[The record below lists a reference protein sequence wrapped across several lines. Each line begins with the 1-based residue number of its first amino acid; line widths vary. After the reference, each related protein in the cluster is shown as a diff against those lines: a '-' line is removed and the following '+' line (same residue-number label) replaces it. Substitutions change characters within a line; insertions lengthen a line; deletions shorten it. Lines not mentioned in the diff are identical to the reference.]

1 MTDFILNAQA
11 RTDLGKGAS
20 RRLRRLAASVPAVVY
35 GGGKEATSITIEAK
49 ELAKL
54 FENEAAYSHVIE
66 LNVAGAKQ
74 NVIVKAMQRH
84 PAKQFIM
91 HADFI
96 RVVAGQ
102 KLTAIVPV
110 HFINE
115 EAPIKKGGEIS
126 HTTTELE
133 VTCLP
138 KDLPEFIEVDL
149 GALEIGDKVHL
160 SDIKAPKGVE
170 FVALA
175 HDKDLDIAN
184 VHAPRIVQDEDE
196 EGTAEGEAE

>member
-1 MTDFILNAQA
+1 MTEFTLNAQA

-20 RRLRRLAASVPAVVY
+20 RRLRHAANIPAVVY
-35 GGGKEATSITIEAK
+35 GGNKPAESVTILAK
-49 ELAKL
+49 EIAKL

-66 LNVAGAKQ
+66 LNVDGAKQ

-84 PAKQFIM
+84 PSKQFIM
-91 HADFI
+91 HADFV

-110 HFINE
+110 HFVGE
-115 EAPIKKGGEIS
+115 EAPVKKGGEIS
-126 HTTTELE
+126 HVLNEIE

-149 GALEIGDKVHL
+149 SALEIGAIVHL
-160 SDIKAPKGVE
+160 SDLKAPKGVE

-175 HDKDLDIAN
+175 HGDDKAVAN
-184 VHAPRIVQDEDE
+184 VHAPRVAPEAEE
-196 EGTAEGEAE
+196 EGAAE

>member
-1 MTDFILNAQA
+1 MNEFTLNAQA

-20 RRLRRLAASVPAVVY
+20 RRLRHAANIPAVVY
-35 GGGKEATSITIEAK
+35 GGNKPAESVTILAK
-49 ELAKL
+49 EIAKL

-66 LNVAGAKQ
+66 LNVDGAKQ

-91 HADFI
+91 HADFV

-110 HFINE
+110 HFVGE
-115 EAPIKKGGEIS
+115 DAPVKKGGVVS

-149 GALEIGDKVHL
+149 SDAEIGTIIHL
-160 SDIKAPKGVE
+160 SDLKAPKGVE

-175 HDKDLDIAN
+175 HNDDKAVAN
-184 VHAPRIVQDEDE
+184 VHAPRVVAEDE
-196 EGTAEGEAE
+196 AGEPAAE

>member
-20 RRLRRLAASVPAVVY
+20 RRLRHAANIPAVVY
-35 GGGKEATSITIEAK
+35 GGNKAAESVTILAK
-49 ELAKL
+49 EIAKL

-66 LNVAGAKQ
+66 LNVDGTKQ

-84 PAKQFIM
+84 PSKQFIM
-91 HADFI
+91 HADFV

-110 HFINE
+110 HFVGE
-115 EAPIKKGGEIS
+115 DAPVKKGGEIS
-126 HTTTELE
+126 HVLNEIE

-149 GALEIGDKVHL
+149 SALEIGAIVHL
-160 SDIKAPKGVE
+160 SDLKAPKGVE

-175 HDKDLDIAN
+175 HGDDKAVAN
-184 VHAPRIVQDEDE
+184 VHAPRVAPEAE
-196 EGTAEGEAE
+196 EGAAE

>member
-1 MTDFILNAQA
+1 MTDFTLNAQA

-20 RRLRRLAASVPAVVY
+20 RRLRHAANIPAVVY
-35 GGGKEATSITIEAK
+35 GGNKPAESVTILAK
-49 ELAKL
+49 EIAKL

-66 LNVAGAKQ
+66 LNVDGAKH

-84 PAKQFIM
+84 PSKQFIM
-91 HADFI
+91 HADFV

-110 HFINE
+110 HFVGE
-115 EAPIKKGGEIS
+115 EAPVKKGGEIS
-126 HTTTELE
+126 HVLNEIE

-149 GALEIGDKVHL
+149 SALEIGAIVHL
-160 SDIKAPKGVE
+160 SDLKAPKGVE

-175 HDKDLDIAN
+175 HGDDKAVAN
-184 VHAPRIVQDEDE
+184 VHAPRVAPEEAE
-196 EGTAEGEAE
+196 EGAAE

>member
-1 MTDFILNAQA
+1 MNDFTLNAQA

-20 RRLRRLAASVPAVVY
+20 RRLRHAANIPAVVY
-35 GGGKEATSITIEAK
+35 GGNKPAESVTILAK
-49 ELAKL
+49 EIAKL

-66 LNVAGAKQ
+66 LNVDGAKQ

-84 PAKQFIM
+84 PSKQFIM
-91 HADFI
+91 HADFV

-110 HFINE
+110 HFVGE
-115 EAPIKKGGEIS
+115 EAPVKKGGVVS

-149 GALEIGDKVHL
+149 SNAEIGTIIHL
-160 SDIKAPKGVE
+160 SDLKAPKGVE

-175 HDKDLDIAN
+175 HNDDKAVAN
-184 VHAPRIVQDEDE
+184 VHAPRVVAEDE
-196 EGTAEGEAE
+196 AGEPAAE

>member
-1 MTDFILNAQA
+1 MNEFTLNAQA

-20 RRLRRLAASVPAVVY
+20 RRLRHAANIPAVVY
-35 GGGKEATSITIEAK
+35 GGNKPAESVTILAK
-49 ELAKL
+49 EIAKL

-66 LNVAGAKQ
+66 LNVDGAKQ

-84 PAKQFIM
+84 PSKQFIM
-91 HADFI
+91 HADFV

-110 HFINE
+110 HFVGE
-115 EAPIKKGGEIS
+115 EAPVKKGGEIS
-126 HTTTELE
+126 HVLNEIE

-149 GALEIGDKVHL
+149 SALEIGAIVHL
-160 SDIKAPKGVE
+160 SDLKAPKGVE

-175 HDKDLDIAN
+175 HNDDKAVAN
-184 VHAPRIVQDEDE
+184 VHAPRVVAEDE
-196 EGTAEGEAE
+196 AGETAAE

>member
-1 MTDFILNAQA
+1 MNEFTLNAQA

-20 RRLRRLAASVPAVVY
+20 RRLRHAANIPAVVY
-35 GGGKEATSITIEAK
+35 GGNKPAESVTILAK
-49 ELAKL
+49 EIAKL

-66 LNVAGAKQ
+66 LNVDGTKQ

-91 HADFI
+91 HADFV

-110 HFINE
+110 HFVGE
-115 EAPIKKGGEIS
+115 DAPVKKGGVVS

-149 GALEIGDKVHL
+149 SDAEIGTIIHL
-160 SDIKAPKGVE
+160 SDLKAPKGVE

-175 HDKDLDIAN
+175 HNDDKAVAN
-184 VHAPRIVQDEDE
+184 VHAPRVVAEDE
-196 EGTAEGEAE
+196 AGEPAAE

>member
-1 MTDFILNAQA
+1 MTDFTLNAQA

-20 RRLRRLAASVPAVVY
+20 RRLRHAANIPAVVY
-35 GGGKEATSITIEAK
+35 GGNKAAESVTILAK
-49 ELAKL
+49 EIAKL

-66 LNVAGAKQ
+66 LNVDGTKQ

-84 PAKQFIM
+84 PSKQFIM

-110 HFINE
+110 HFVGE
-115 EAPIKKGGEIS
+115 DAPVKKGGEIS
-126 HTTTELE
+126 HVLNEIE

-149 GALEIGDKVHL
+149 SALEIGAIVHL
-160 SDIKAPKGVE
+160 SDLKAPKGVE

-175 HDKDLDIAN
+175 HGDDKAVAN
-184 VHAPRIVQDEDE
+184 VHAPRVAPEAE
-196 EGTAEGEAE
+196 EGAAE

>member
-1 MTDFILNAQA
+1 MTDFTLNAIK

-20 RRLRRLAASVPAVVY
+20 RRLRHTQSIPAVIY
-35 GGGKEATSITIEAK
+35 GGNKEAESVTFVLK
-49 ELAKL
+49 EIAKL
-54 FENEAAYSHVIE
+54 FENEAAFSHVIE
-66 LNVAGAKQ
+66 LNVDGAKQ
-74 NVIVKAMQRH
+74 NVIVKALQRH
-84 PAKQFIM
+84 PVKQFIM

-102 KLTAIVPV
+102 KLTAQVPV

-126 HTTTELE
+126 HVEAQIE
-133 VTCLP
+133 VSCEA

-149 GALEIGDKVHL
+149 ANAEIGTIIHL
-160 SDIKAPKGVE
+160 SDLKAPKGVE

-175 HDKDLDIAN
+175 HGDDKAVAN
-184 VHAPRIVQDEDE
+184 VHAPRVVADAEE
-196 EGTAEGEAE
+196 EGAAE

>member
-1 MTDFILNAQA
+1 MNDFTLNAQA

-20 RRLRRLAASVPAVVY
+20 RRLRRLAAQVPAVVY
-35 GGGKEATSITIEAK
+35 GGGKEAVSITIEAK
-49 ELAKL
+49 EIAKL

-66 LNVAGAKQ
+66 LNVDGAKQ

-115 EAPIKKGGEIS
+115 EAPVKKGGEIS
-126 HTTTELE
+126 HTASELE
-133 VTCLP
+133 VSCLP

-149 GALEIGDKVHL
+149 ANAEIGTIVHL
-160 SDIKAPKGVE
+160 SDLKAPKGVE

-175 HDKDLDIAN
+175 HGSDLAVAN
-184 VHAPRIVQDEDE
+184 VHAPRVAPEAEE
-196 EGTAEGEAE
+196 EGAAE

>member
-20 RRLRRLAASVPAVVY
+20 RRLRHAQKVPAVIY
-35 GGGKEATSITIEAK
+35 GGNEEAVSITIEAK
-49 ELAKL
+49 EIAKL

-96 RVVAGQ
+96 RVIAGQ
-102 KLTAIVPV
+102 KLTATVPV

-115 EAPIKKGGEIS
+115 EAPVKKGGEIS

-149 GALEIGDKVHL
+149 GALEIGDNVHL
-160 SDIKAPKGVE
+160 SDVKAPNGVE

-175 HDKDLDIAN
+175 HGKDLDIAN
-184 VHAPRIVQDEDE
+184 VHAPRIVQDEA

>member
-1 MTDFILNAQA
+1 MNEFTLNAQA

-20 RRLRRLAASVPAVVY
+20 RRLRHAANIPAVVY
-35 GGGKEATSITIEAK
+35 GGNKPAESVTILAK
-49 ELAKL
+49 EIAKL

-66 LNVAGAKQ
+66 LNVDGAKQ

-84 PAKQFIM
+84 PSKQFIM
-91 HADFI
+91 HADFV

-110 HFINE
+110 HFVGE
-115 EAPIKKGGEIS
+115 EAPVKKGGEIS
-126 HTTTELE
+126 HVLNEIE

-149 GALEIGDKVHL
+149 SALEIGAIVHL
-160 SDIKAPKGVE
+160 SDLKAPKGVE

-175 HDKDLDIAN
+175 HNDDKAVAS
-184 VHAPRIVQDEDE
+184 VHAPRVVAEDE
-196 EGTAEGEAE
+196 AGETAAE